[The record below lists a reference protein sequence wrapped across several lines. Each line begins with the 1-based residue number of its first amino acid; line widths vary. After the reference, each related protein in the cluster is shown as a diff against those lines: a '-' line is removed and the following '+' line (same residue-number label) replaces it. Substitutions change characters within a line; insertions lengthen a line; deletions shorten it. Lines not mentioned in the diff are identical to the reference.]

1 MMINNPS
8 WGALLLF
15 IETDS
20 KGIEFYSRF
29 KDWYERKCD
38 RTLSCEYENTVKE
51 QQKRQAEYYQSLEV
65 ADCVS
70 DQEVRTF
77 YATLAQDRLKECY
90 SLENH
95 LKELEYKQK
104 KINNEVRY
112 EKTEGK

>member
-1 MMINNPS
+1 MINNPS

-51 QQKRQAEYYQSLEV
+51 QQKRQAEYFQLLEV
-65 ADCVS
+65 AECMNN
-70 DQEVRTF
+70 QEARMYYVTM
-77 YATLAQDRLKECY
+77 AQNRLNECY
-90 SLENH
+90 SLGNH

-104 KINNEVRY
+104 KINNGW
-112 EKTEGK
+112 K